1 MLYSTL
7 IVALVVIY
15 ATITQFMIIKLT
27 RNEEIKVE
35 LPKTRTKSKKL
46 TKEELEEE
54 LEAELKARKRRER
67 ILATMRNVERYD
79 GTSNGQIEVK

>member
-1 MLYSTL
+1 MLYSVL

-15 ATITQFMIIKLT
+15 ALITQFMIIRLAGGK
-27 RNEEIKVE
+27 EIKVE
-35 LPKTRTKSKKL
+35 LPKPIVKSKKL
-46 TKEELEEE
+46 SKEELKTLKEEE
-54 LEAELKARKRRER
+54 LEARKRRER